1 MKMKY
6 QSFASSFSSASTEG
20 FSSYDAYWV
29 TLDQVSKTPQSGEFL
44 KKGAFVIRGKKNFI
58 RNVPVLIAIG
68 VVDYDDDK
76 RIMAGPVEC
85 LKEMTDKYVIVK
97 PGFTKKERISKEI
110 LHKIDAEKVFSIDD
124 IVRSLPSGKCDLLD
138 IREYN
143 QKYGKIR

>member
-1 MKMKY
+1 
-6 QSFASSFSSASTEG
+6 
-20 FSSYDAYWV
+20 
-29 TLDQVSKTPQSGEFL
+29 
-44 KKGAFVIRGKKNFI
+44 
-58 RNVPVLIAIG
+58 
-68 VVDYDDDK
+68 
-76 RIMAGPVEC
+76 MAGPVEC

-97 PGFTKKERISKEI
+97 PGFTKKESISKEI